1 MRRWL
6 PFVLAAVLAFLIL
19 RGLFVSEEDRIKKVL
34 MDGKEAIE
42 REDLK
47 GVMDHISL
55 FYRDD
60 YGFTYL
66 RIKGLLQRLFEEF
79 DDIKIYVERMEV
91 DVEEEGRATAWL
103 LTWATARGKEGT
115 GYIACS
121 GQQPCQVK
129 VELQKGK
136 TGWKVTRTTG
146 VEPGEVLL

>member
-1 MRRWL
+1 MKRGL
-6 PFVLAAVLAFLIL
+6 LFVLAAVLAFLVL
-19 RGLFVSEEDRIKKVL
+19 RNLFVSEEDRIKRVL
-34 MDGKEAIE
+34 KEGKEAIE
-42 REDLK
+42 KEDLE

-66 RIKGLLQRLFEEF
+66 RIKVLLQRLFEEF

-91 DVEEEGRATAWL
+91 EVGENGKATARL
-103 LTWATARGKEGT
+103 LTWATARGKGGT

-121 GQQPCQVK
+121 GQEPCRVRIDL
-129 VELQKGK
+129 EKGK
-136 TGWKVTRTTG
+136 TGWKVTRTSG